1 MVAIYQA
8 WRAPRGYLRVRR
20 GRGHRSLPKHR
31 CLGAAVFTYSGSTAQ
46 EVKYSAKGQWPGAV
60 AAYVT
65 NNSNSFAEIA
75 AELSNGV
82 VSVSIPAKGVVT
94 LEFA

>member
-1 MVAIYQA
+1 
-8 WRAPRGYLRVRR
+8 
-20 GRGHRSLPKHR
+20 
-31 CLGAAVFTYSGSTAQ
+31 
-46 EVKYSAKGQWPGAV
+46 VKYSAKGQWPGAV